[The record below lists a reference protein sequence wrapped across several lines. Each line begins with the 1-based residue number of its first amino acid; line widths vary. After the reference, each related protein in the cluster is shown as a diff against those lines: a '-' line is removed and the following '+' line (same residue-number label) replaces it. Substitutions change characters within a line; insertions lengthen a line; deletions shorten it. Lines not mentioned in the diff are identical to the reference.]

1 LARADLFS
9 TWHTFRVPPTH
20 PNIKLPSRAVA
31 VWSKLLTQALG
42 SGSTC
47 GSTWLRQKMATARIA
62 PAASAAGPFALRRS
76 VLHRASVRGLF
87 RSPRHQTAA
96 DHKRQQDG
104 NKDSQFQ
111 IVHHA
116 LLRVGEERLSQGRGD
131 SQPLWIDNAAI
142 NAAVPNDCTAC
153 GRPRRWRGSLPRSR
167 RRCVS
172 QCRSHWLVTNSLP
185 RSPPISCPLTTKTV
199 IPSRLGLAGRNCR
212 PPAQPVVLEV
222 TRGRSHCASL
232 SRNDPL
238 S

>member
-1 LARADLFS
+1 MAHLPCA
-9 TWHTFRVPPTH
+9 PTH
-20 PNIKLPSRAVA
+20 PNIRLPSRAAA
-31 VWSKLLTQALG
+31 VWSKLLTRAPDF
-42 SGSTC
+42 GST
-47 GSTWLRQKMATARIA
+47 SLWRHLA
-62 PAASAAGPFALRRS
+62 PAKSGHRQNRTGRFSRRAFAPRRS
-76 VLHRASVRGLF
+76 VLHRASVRRLF

-104 NKDSQFQ
+104 NKDSKFQ

-116 LLRVGEERLSQGRGD
+116 FLRVGEERLSQGRGD

-142 NAAVPNDCTAC
+142 NAAVPNGCTAC
-153 GRPRRWRGSLPRSR
+153 GRPRHWRGSPPRSR
-167 RRCVS
+167 RRCAS
-172 QCRSHWLVTNSLP
+172 RCRSHWPVTNSLP

-212 PPAQPVVLEV
+212 PPAQPFVLEV